1 VGLSQGELELERLY
15 AFLWR
20 SFPEE
25 RINLQPVAAHKATA
39 TVNLVM
45 KLLLGD
51 MPVQGFPI
59 TYTISGTK
67 RHLRSEK
74 LNDKGE
80 PVTFC
85 GYPAYTIRE
94 LLERG
99 SIASDNVSTWRR
111 ADLCGSC
118 RKAFLAL
125 HPVTDQEMAAARRS
139 LAALE
144 ESLGD

>member
-1 VGLSQGELELERLY
+1 MGLSQAEIELERLY
-15 AFLWR
+15 GFLWK
-20 SFPEE
+20 SFPAE
-25 RINLQPVAAHKATA
+25 RVNLRPMAAHKATA
-39 TVNLVM
+39 AVNLVI

-51 MPVQGFPI
+51 VPLQGFPI

-80 PVTFC
+80 PLTFC

-99 SIASDNVSTWRR
+99 SIASENVATWRR
-111 ADLCGSC
+111 AELCGSC
-118 RKAFLAL
+118 RKAYLAL
-125 HPVTDQEMAAARRS
+125 HPVTDEQMVAVRRS

-144 ESLGD
+144 ESLGE